1 MDYYFQNW
9 VFIEAMTSQLFA
21 HAGCTCYYFATAE
34 FRILLGIWFKVVVK
48 SISFTPSPQMGD
60 WPLFYKH
67 SRIINFDTRA
77 SYYRHIGILLLYSV
91 WGASIVINDR
101 SVFKRLAT
109 HLTLCRMLIDDFYFT
124 SSVGKDVSFSEKYAW
139 QARPPSNHINLEVN
153 LTVKVLVFMD
163 RARTW
168 TICVWRTFD

>member
-60 WPLFYKH
+60 
-67 SRIINFDTRA
+67 
-77 SYYRHIGILLLYSV
+77 
-91 WGASIVINDR
+91 
-101 SVFKRLAT
+101 
-109 HLTLCRMLIDDFYFT
+109 
-124 SSVGKDVSFSEKYAW
+124 
-139 QARPPSNHINLEVN
+139 
-153 LTVKVLVFMD
+153 
-163 RARTW
+163 
-168 TICVWRTFD
+168 